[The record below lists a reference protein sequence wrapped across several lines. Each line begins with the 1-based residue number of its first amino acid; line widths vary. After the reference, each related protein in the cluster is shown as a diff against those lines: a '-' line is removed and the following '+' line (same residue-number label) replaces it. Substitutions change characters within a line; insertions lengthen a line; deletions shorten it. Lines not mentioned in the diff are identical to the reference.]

1 MNVSTSVNNFLPFSI
16 NNVERMRVDT
26 TGNVGILRSD
36 PAYPLDISG
45 TARISNVGNVDGSL
59 LLGSAGLSYTNATNN
74 ISLGKTTANTTVGS
88 GNVAVG
94 NSTLSSLT
102 TGTNNVALGYI
113 AGNTITSGSQN
124 VYVGG
129 NTVPS
134 AASATN
140 EITVGFGATGLGSN
154 TVVLGNSSIAMT
166 ALRGN
171 VGIGTT
177 APAFPLDVNGAAKF
191 RGTLDFSTNNITNAN
206 QISATTNLVL
216 QPTTGNV
223 GIATTAPAFPLD
235 VSGAARVSTNS
246 TVDGTLYL
254 GSAAVAYQN
263 STKNVVFG
271 SGSLP
276 PASGSNN
283 VAIGNGTLAALT
295 TGTNNTTIGLNAGTT
310 ITTGTDNVYVGAGA
324 AASAVGV
331 SNEIVIG
338 SGTTGLGSNS
348 AVLGNSNIA
357 TTILRGNV
365 GIGTTTPSN
374 KLHINGT
381 LQVDAGDI
389 NLQWGGNKRKLA
401 IEFSDTYRNGLLF
414 KESRELQLFSCGESG
429 DGGIINFFTREAP
442 ATNSNDYGT
451 ERMRITSQGNV
462 GIGTTTP
469 GYTLDV
475 NGTINSTNIS
485 RIIASGSG
493 TSAANFEIT
502 GLDFSN
508 FMMNEII
515 ISWAHNTENAEV
527 RFEVSYNGTSYFDT
541 GTGGGYEIT
550 STVVS
555 PTAGSTAIQQGTT
568 NVGKYISIASA
579 SGASCTGLCKLSWC
593 GNMGVRAPVYWL
605 STFTR
610 AGQGCSYMH
619 GTVQCI
625 TNTGNPIKLRI
636 SPSSGSFNAYKWR
649 VIGNI

>member
-140 EITVGFGATGLGSN
+140 EIAVGFGATGLGSN
-154 TVVLGNSSIAMT
+154 TVVLGNSSIATT

-191 RGTLDFSTNNITNAN
+191 RSTLDLSTNNITNAN

-365 GIGTTTPSN
+365 GIGTTSPTQI
-374 KLHINGT
+374 LQIGNG
-381 LQVDAGDI
+381 G
-389 NLQWGGNKRKLA
+389 
-401 IEFSDTYRNGLLF
+401 
-414 KESRELQLFSCGESG
+414 
-429 DGGIINFFTREAP
+429 
-442 ATNSNDYGT
+442 
-451 ERMRITSQGNV
+451 RMRISNGITDYTLIGTKETDDASNTRIVMSGFQRSGNPGDIDYVSTSTGSHRFISNGNDVRMTIINNGNV

-469 GYTLDV
+469 AYMLDV
-475 NGTINSTNIS
+475 NGAINSTNIS

-493 TSAANFEIT
+493 TSAASFEIT

-515 ISWAHNTENAEV
+515 ISWTTSANSV
-527 RFEVSYNGTSYFDT
+527 VYMEVSYNGTSYHN
-541 GTGGGYEIT
+541 GVGYEVT

-555 PTAGSTAIQQGTT
+555 PSAGSTSIQQGVTG
-568 NVGKYISIASA
+568 VGQYIYISSSNAT
-579 SGASCTGLCKLSWC
+579 GCTGLCKLSWC
-593 GNMGVRAPVYWL
+593 GNMGIRAPVYWF
-605 STFTR
+605 TIFTR
-610 AGQGCSYMH
+610 ESQGCAYMH
-619 GTVQCI
+619 GAVQDT